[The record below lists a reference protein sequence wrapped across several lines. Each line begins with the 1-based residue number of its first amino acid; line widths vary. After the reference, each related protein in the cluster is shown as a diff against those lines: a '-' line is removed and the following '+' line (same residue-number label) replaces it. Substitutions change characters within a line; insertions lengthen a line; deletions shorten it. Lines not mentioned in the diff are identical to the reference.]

1 MRRQLLCLPLLF
13 AASVV
18 LAQDKKDPPKDDPIA
33 EQLAKDREAYQAATA
48 KAREGMFAAF
58 DKYFAVVKTSKTL
71 KIEARVAQL
80 EKIEAEK
87 KAFEESAVPPTL
99 PGLKDGLATY
109 RAAQKKADTAGKAA
123 FEKAAKAYTDK
134 GDVKAAGD
142 VLDEWKE
149 LQAKGGAALAAY
161 TITAAHSSKV
171 IGLGGKI
178 DDGTR
183 LVTADPAKGDQAQLW
198 RSIKADD
205 GYIYIQHVKTG
216 LYMTLPRGSQD
227 LVVAEKR
234 AGGGVQLWKAEPVS
248 VPDAKGAVKLIAKG
262 GTTVVSVDGRSKNA
276 NARIIIWPDENIPAQ
291 WFGLFPPK

>member
-48 KAREGMFAAF
+48 KAREGMLAAF
-58 DKYFAVVKTSKTL
+58 DKYFAVVKASKTL
-71 KIEARVAQL
+71 KIDARVAQL

-87 KAFEESAVPPTL
+87 KAFEESAVPPLL
-99 PGLKDGLATY
+99 PGLKDALATY
-109 RAAQKKADTAGKAA
+109 RAAQKKADAAGKAA

-149 LQAKGGAALAAY
+149 LQAKAGAALAAY

-178 DDGTR
+178 DDTTR
-183 LVTADPAKGDQAQLW
+183 LVTADYVKGDQSQLW

-205 GYIYIQHVKTG
+205 GYFYIQNVKTN
-216 LYMTLPRGSQD
+216 LYVTLPRGAQD
-227 LVVAEKR
+227 LVLAEKKPNG
-234 AGGGVQLWKAEPVS
+234 AGQLWKS
-248 VPDAKGAVKLIAKG
+248 VPLTIPDAKGAVKLNLKG
-262 GTTVVSVDGRSKNA
+262 GSNVIAVDNRSKAA
-276 NARIIIWPDENIPAQ
+276 NARIIIWSDENEAWQ